1 MVGFIVGATG
11 VGGGS
16 LMTPLLTLVFN
27 VPAQIAVGTDLLFA
41 AITKSG
47 GVLAHTRR
55 GNIQWS
61 ITGWLVA
68 GSVPAALLTLGA
80 VAWLKPD
87 AQALA
92 QVMTRALSI
101 ALVLTAAGLVFKTQI
116 QALGRRLAGNG
127 LPETRVANARLL
139 SMSVAG
145 AAALPAPNG
154 PQPGAAVT
162 SAAPANAARP
172 LPTLCVGLVIGC
184 LVALTSVGAGVL
196 GVVALFFLYP
206 MLPARQIVGADIAHA
221 VPLTLV
227 AGAGH
232 AAMGSVDWSLLGSLI
247 IGSLPAIYVGS
258 AVASRL
264 PERFLRG
271 FLALMLVL
279 IGLKLFFK

>member
-1 MVGFIVGATG
+1 MDAYFIIGGALVGFVVGATG

-27 VPAQIAVGTDLLFA
+27 VPAQVAVGTDLLFA

-47 GVLAHTRR
+47 GILAHARR
-55 GNIQWS
+55 GNVQWS

-68 GSVPAALLTLGA
+68 GSVPAALATLATVGL
-80 VAWLKPD
+80 LKPD

-92 QVMTRALSI
+92 QVMTRTLGGAL
-101 ALVLTAAGLVFKTQI
+101 LLTAAGLMFKTQI
-116 QALGRRLAGNG
+116 QALGQRFVGSGVRTASAIT
-127 LPETRVANARLL
+127 PESIAL
-139 SMSVAG
+139 SV
-145 AAALPAPNG
+145 PVPT
-154 PQPGAAVT
+154 V
-162 SAAPANAARP
+162 ARP
-172 LPTLCVGLVIGC
+172 LPTMLVGVLIGT

-206 MLPARQIVGADIAHA
+206 LLPARQIVGADIAHA

-247 IGSLPAIYVGS
+247 LGSLPAIYLGS
-258 AVASRL
+258 AVASKL

-271 FLALMLVL
+271 FLALMLIG
-279 IGLKLFFK
+279 IGLKLLLK

>member
-1 MVGFIVGATG
+1 MGFVVGATG

-55 GNIQWS
+55 GNVHWA

-68 GSVPAALLTLGA
+68 GSVPAALATLSA
-80 VAWLKPD
+80 VSLLKPD
-87 AQALA
+87 AAALA
-92 QVMTRALSI
+92 QIMTRTLAVAL
-101 ALVLTAAGLVFKTQI
+101 LLTALGLVFKAQI
-116 QALGRRLAGNG
+116 QALGRRVAAGG
-127 LPETRVANARLL
+127 VGTAQAVG
-139 SMSVAG
+139 AG
-145 AAALPAPNG
+145 PVVIALP
-154 PQPGAAVT
+154 V
-162 SAAPANAARP
+162 PASVQLADADGRTAARP
-172 LPTLCVGLVIGC
+172 LPTLCVGVLIGT

-232 AAMGSVDWSLLGSLI
+232 AAMGGVDWSLLGSLI
-247 IGSLPAIYVGS
+247 VGSLPAIYVGS

-264 PERFLRG
+264 PERFLRA

>member
-1 MVGFIVGATG
+1 M
-11 VGGGS
+11 
-16 LMTPLLTLVFN
+16 
-27 VPAQIAVGTDLLFA
+27 
-41 AITKSG
+41 
-47 GVLAHTRR
+47 
-55 GNIQWS
+55 
-61 ITGWLVA
+61 
-68 GSVPAALLTLGA
+68 
-80 VAWLKPD
+80 
-87 AQALA
+87 
-92 QVMTRALSI
+92 
-101 ALVLTAAGLVFKTQI
+101 
-116 QALGRRLAGNG
+116 RLA
-127 LPETRVANARLL
+127 A
-139 SMSVAG
+139 S

>member
-1 MVGFIVGATG
+1 MGFVVGATG

-55 GNIQWS
+55 GNVHWA

-68 GSVPAALLTLGA
+68 GSVPAALATLSA
-80 VAWLKPD
+80 VSLLKPD
-87 AQALA
+87 AAALA
-92 QVMTRALSI
+92 QIMTRTLAVAL
-101 ALVLTAAGLVFKTQI
+101 LLTALGLVFKAQI
-116 QALGRRLAGNG
+116 QALGRRVAAGG
-127 LPETRVANARLL
+127 VGTAQAVG
-139 SMSVAG
+139 AG
-145 AAALPAPNG
+145 PVVIALP
-154 PQPGAAVT
+154 V
-162 SAAPANAARP
+162 PASVQLADVDGRTAARP
-172 LPTLCVGLVIGC
+172 LPTLCVGVLIGT

-232 AAMGSVDWSLLGSLI
+232 AAMGGVDWSLLGSLI
-247 IGSLPAIYVGS
+247 VGSLPAIYVGS

-264 PERFLRG
+264 PERFLRA